1 MKADIWKSG
10 NEIIPETK
18 ETVRIEITE
27 GTAIW
32 NTYEDEDVQ
41 ERVPALL
48 WEEYNAYNELVG
60 SFIVFNHELPKTW
73 EEAMEIEKN
82 ADIWD
87 FESDCKILESFKEE

>member
-1 MKADIWKSG
+1 MKTNIQK
-10 NEIIPETK
+10 NEIVAETK
-18 ETVRIEITE
+18 ERIRIEIIE
-27 GTAIW
+27 GSAIW
-32 NTYEDEDVQ
+32 NAYEDEGIQ